1 MFYTIDRYIS
11 FILNLLS
18 ITSLLITLITYIIFK
33 ELRNLPGLNLMCLA
47 FSILTSRVRML
58 SISQDIVLL
67 FFRLFSSLEKEMSWT
82 NLDVALWLSLCIL
95 LHWPLSSGP
104 MWWLGIFTK
113 LLGIEQ
119 FYPILGQKDCTSPDT
134 LLMDL
139 AFPWLLS
146 YFA

>member
-1 MFYTIDRYIS
+1 MITLQQFIFIFRGEYSVTNYGTVRVCLHGVINSFGQMFYTIDRYIS

-58 SISQDIVLL
+58 FISQNIILL
-67 FFRLFSSLEKEMSWT
+67 FFRWFSCLEEEMSLT

-95 LHWPLSSGP
+95 LPWPLSSGP
-104 MWWLGIFTK
+104 M
-113 LLGIEQ
+113 
-119 FYPILGQKDCTSPDT
+119 
-134 LLMDL
+134 
-139 AFPWLLS
+139 
-146 YFA
+146 